1 VFALIPYVGIRSKHM
16 IIFSRLLFLSKVA
29 HDDDE
34 NISPLILTLYVTI
47 KSTLDH
53 YTLEYSP
60 VDAIGSD
67 KLFP

>member
-1 VFALIPYVGIRSKHM
+1 M
-16 IIFSRLLFLSKVA
+16 IIFSRSLFLLKVA

-60 VDAIGSD
+60 VYAIGSD